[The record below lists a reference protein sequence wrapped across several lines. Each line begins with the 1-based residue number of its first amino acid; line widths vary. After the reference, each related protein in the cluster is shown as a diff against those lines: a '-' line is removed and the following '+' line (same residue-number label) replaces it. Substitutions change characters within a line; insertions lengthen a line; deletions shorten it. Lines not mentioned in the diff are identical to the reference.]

1 MILWEFDLKNN
12 IQSSDILLIK
22 IFKGGG
28 IWFEIVK
35 IVKKKVIK
43 TFFSQW
49 FETCGLKH
57 LSYIM
62 H

>member
-28 IWFEIVK
+28 L
-35 IVKKKVIK
+35 
-43 TFFSQW
+43 SD
-49 FETCGLKH
+49 LK
-57 LSYIM
+57 L
-62 H
+62 

>member
-35 IVKKKVIK
+35 IVKKKLSRL
-43 TFFSQW
+43 FFLND
-49 FETCGLKH
+49 LKQVVWNICH
-57 LSYIM
+57 I
-62 H
+62 